1 MELHVLATHF
11 CLKQQQGMG
20 VTSNWGRNSDQLL
33 WLNWPGKVSTSCN
46 AGIGAIQRVVSAAL
60 KSEEYYEVR
69 DILNITRRWLHDCDE
84 NHTECNKAQVET
96 LPGRLLYVGKDQMRL
111 VSTAGWASGRR
122 YTTLSHRWN
131 AEDFTML
138 LQGNIDALSIAV
150 PEQTLPRTFFD
161 AIQITRKLD
170 VEYIWMDSLC
180 IIQDDEDDWRRET
193 AIMEHIYGGSH
204 LNLAASSANS
214 VHGGCWTSGNEVHNA
229 FRTNIKVGNDELIR
243 EIRDDAYYDRA
254 VWGSHLATRAW
265 ALQEKLL
272 SPRTLHL
279 GDRGA
284 GLGCFEEQGTCITSS
299 NGGPRCQ
306 KGGQYL
312 AGLWRDERIE
322 AQLCWRVEEPRL
334 RPTTW
339 RAPSWSWASVDGPV
353 LYAPTQPGMCE
364 DEYAHVVDATVTP
377 LAGDIFG
384 ELSGGVL
391 RLSCAGVLC
400 GQIVDRHNVVISGSG
415 EDFLCPVDFDTL
427 YEPSLSPDTRLYLLP
442 LIGGKQG
449 TIVRRDTG
457 QFEPKLV
464 LGLVLRPAS
473 GNTREFRRIG
483 AFRCEQRQVPE
494 TAVSNDLYH
503 EFIQRFERSGK
514 ELGRGL
520 YASASQDTE
529 DWRETFDIA
538 VV

>member
-1 MELHVLATHF
+1 
-11 CLKQQQGMG
+11 
-20 VTSNWGRNSDQLL
+20 
-33 WLNWPGKVSTSCN
+33 
-46 AGIGAIQRVVSAAL
+46 
-60 KSEEYYEVR
+60 
-69 DILNITRRWLHDCDE
+69 
-84 NHTECNKAQVET
+84 
-96 LPGRLLYVGKDQMRL
+96 
-111 VSTAGWASGRR
+111 
-122 YTTLSHRWN
+122 
-131 AEDFTML
+131 
-138 LQGNIDALSIAV
+138 
-150 PEQTLPRTFFD
+150 
-161 AIQITRKLD
+161 
-170 VEYIWMDSLC
+170 
-180 IIQDDEDDWRRET
+180 
-193 AIMEHIYGGSH
+193 MEHIYGGSH

-214 VHGGCWTSGNEVHNA
+214 VHGGCWTSGNGVRNA
-229 FRTNIKVGNDELIR
+229 FRTNMKVGNDELIR
-243 EIRDDAYYDRA
+243 ELRDDAYYDRA

-284 GLGCFEEQGTCITSS
+284 VWECRSTIANEDLSDGFTHKLGAGLLRRTRDLHHLQQWWAEVVRLFTKADLTYARDKLPALSGIARHVRS
-299 NGGPRCQ
+299 Q
-306 KGGQYL
+306 KGAQYL

-391 RLSCAGVLC
+391 RFSCAGVLC
-400 GQIVDRHNVVISGSG
+400 GHIVDRHNVVISGSG
-415 EDFLCPVDFDTL
+415 EDFVCPVDFDTL

-473 GNTREFRRIG
+473 GNAREFRRIG

-529 DWRETFDIA
+529 ELRETFDIA
-538 VV
+538 LV